1 MFTRIYGASDD
12 LIEIDGQIN
21 DEVEAYS
28 AERKPIK
35 FKTSLGTKGTILYNG
50 EWKITITEEGSD
62 FVRVISAIGD
72 EYDDK
77 HTEEN
82 TNDIPSY
89 SDALILS
96 GDLEWVKVK
105 GEKFKS

>member
-28 AERKPIK
+28 SETKPIK

-62 FVRVISAIGD
+62 FMRVVESVGD
-72 EYDDK
+72 DDD
-77 HTEEN
+77 HTEDN
-82 TNDIPSY
+82 TKNIPSY
-89 SDALILS
+89 SDVLILS

-105 GEKFKS
+105 GKKYKK

>member
-1 MFTRIYGASDD
+1 MITRIYGASDD
-12 LIEIDGQIN
+12 LIEIDGQIS

-28 AERKPIK
+28 SEKKPIK

-50 EWKITITEEGSD
+50 EWKITIIQEGSD
-62 FVRVISAIGD
+62 FVKIIESVGD
-72 EYDDK
+72 DND

-82 TNDIPSY
+82 TNNVPSH
-89 SDALILS
+89 SDVLILD

>member
-21 DEVEAYS
+21 DEIEAYS
-28 AERKPIK
+28 AERKPIE

-62 FVRVISAIGD
+62 FVRVISSIGD

-89 SDALILS
+89 SDVLILS
-96 GDLEWVKVK
+96 GDLKWVKVK